1 MAANELVSKL
11 TDDEFDLLML
21 GLDTLMEEVY
31 LSDEVEAL
39 IRKLE
44 GWKLEE
50 II

>member
-1 MAANELVSKL
+1 MAANELISRL

-21 GLDTLMEEVY
+21 GLDTLIEEAY
-31 LSDEVEAL
+31 LSDDVEAL